1 MRSMKGPRMRRSL
14 VIALG
19 ALCLASCA
27 TAQPAVEGPPQ
38 PALWA
43 VRDADSTL
51 YLYGTIHMRK
61 QGAAWGGPA
70 AEAALAEAQEV
81 WTEVEVDPAREDA
94 VRPLV
99 ARYGF
104 DTTRSLSSQ
113 LSPERAAQLKAVVAG
128 LGLPMQNMEAMKP
141 WLASLTLSVVPM
153 LQAGYDPKS
162 GVDQTIDRVAEAAGK
177 RMRWFESSEEQIQF
191 LSGFD
196 QALQIQML
204 EDTLDEA
211 GEGPA
216 MLAEMERAWEM
227 GDDAK
232 LADEMVAEL
241 RTEFP
246 QLYEVLLS
254 RRNAAWTDVLAKEL
268 DGAGVDFVAVGAAHL
283 AGPDSV
289 QAMLQKRGYR
299 VERVTPAP

>member
-1 MRSMKGPRMRRSL
+1 MRRSL
-14 VIALG
+14 IAALLG
-19 ALCLASCA
+19 VAVVTACA
-27 TAQPAVEGPPQ
+27 TAAPVVEGPAQ

-81 WTEVEVDPAREDA
+81 WTEVEVDPTREEA

-104 DTTRSLSSQ
+104 DTTRSLSAQ
-113 LSPERAAQLKAVVAG
+113 LSPERAAQLKEVVTG
-128 LGLPMQNMEAMKP
+128 LGLPMQNVEAMKP
-141 WLASLTLSVVPM
+141 WLASLTLSVLPM
-153 LQAGYDPKS
+153 LKAGYDPKA
-162 GVDQTIDRVAEAAGK
+162 GVDQSIDRAAEALDK

-216 MLAEMERAWEM
+216 MLADMERAWEV

-246 QLYEVLLS
+246 QLYDVLLA
-254 RRNAAWTDVLAKEL
+254 RRNAAWTEVLSKEL
-268 DGAGVDFVAVGAAHL
+268 EGAGVDFVAVGAAHL

-289 QAMLQKRGYR
+289 QAMLRKRGYT
-299 VERVTPAP
+299 VTRVTPPAPSSRP